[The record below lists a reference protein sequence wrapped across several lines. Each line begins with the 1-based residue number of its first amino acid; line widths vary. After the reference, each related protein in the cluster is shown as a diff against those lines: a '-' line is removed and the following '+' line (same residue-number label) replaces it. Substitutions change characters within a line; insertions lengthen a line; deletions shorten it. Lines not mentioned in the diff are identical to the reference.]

1 MPVTDVPRS
10 IQLPNHLRS
19 PILSLVSEAQRQQ
32 FQEEGYFVLE
42 SALDDETLKL
52 LREECQVALDRK
64 HAEMDASGDSSQGIT
79 HRGQRYFISHCYR
92 EQPRLRPFLSSRLMA
107 DLCQATLGD
116 DAYLFWEQYV
126 VKGRQGMKFSWH
138 QDSGY
143 VKFRDPATQHRP
155 YLTCWCALDDVDES
169 NGTAY
174 VLPHSRGETRE
185 TIYEHTH
192 EEGTNDLLGYTGSDP
207 GEPVIAPAGSIA
219 TFTSYNLHRSGTNN
233 TNHMRRVY
241 LAQYSGEELRGSDG
255 GLWAMAVPFLADG
268 KIIYSADQDT
278 PTLHQSLL

>member
-1 MPVTDVPRS
+1 MSNTTQITDTHR
-10 IQLPNHLRS
+10 
-19 PILSLVSEAQRQQ
+19 EQ
-32 FQEEGYFVLE
+32 FREEGFCVLKE
-42 SALDDETLKL
+42 VIDTETLTM
-52 LREECQVALDRK
+52 LREECSYFQGYIDAL
-64 HAEMDASGDSSQGIT
+64 MDERSITTMGIT
-79 HRGQRYFISHCYR
+79 HRDKRYFVSNRYHQSR
-92 EQPRLRPFLSSRLMA
+92 RLRHFLFGKLMA
-107 DLCQATLGD
+107 DVTRRLLGNEV
-116 DAYLFWEQYV
+116 YLFNEQWV
-126 VKGRQGMKFSWH
+126 VKAAEQGMKFSWH